1 MYRLSPKTSGA
12 TRRSTQT
19 ITLRMLLNRFS
30 YSSLG
35 TRTENA
41 SRTLQTSLIGCEI
54 EHHSQ
59 VTSTNDIAIARG
71 KVGAA
76 EGTLII
82 AEHQTAGRGR
92 YGRRWEAPSG
102 KCLLVSVIFRHR
114 LLRDQVA
121 LPNLIGAIAIAQAI
135 RMTHG
140 LDARIKPPNDVRIKK
155 KKVAG
160 VLTEL
165 AYDDEHQPFFVL
177 GFGVN
182 VNSALEDFPPELR
195 ETATSV
201 RIAAARLR
209 NQDAEI
215 CRTSLLRAILCQLE
229 KTYLQLKA
237 GETDSIIRQFEM
249 LQEIAPHESDY

>member
-1 MYRLSPKTSGA
+1 MD
-12 TRRSTQT
+12 
-19 ITLRMLLNRFS
+19 ITCLR
-30 YSSLG
+30 
-35 TRTENA
+35 A
-41 SRTLQTSLIGCEI
+41 TLQTAFIGCQT

-59 VTSTNDIAIARG
+59 VASTNDIAIARG
-71 KVGAA
+71 KAGAA

-92 YGRRWEAPSG
+92 YGRRWNAPSG
-102 KCLLVSVIFRHR
+102 KCLLVSVVLRHR

-135 RMTHG
+135 RTTHE
-140 LDARIKPPNDVRIKK
+140 LDARIKVPNDVRIKE

-165 AYDDEHQPFFVL
+165 AYDDQHQPFFVL

-182 VNSALEDFPPELR
+182 VNNALEDFPAELR

-201 RIAAARLR
+201 RIAAARVR

-215 CRTSLLRAILCQLE
+215 CRTSLLQTILCHLE
-229 KTYLQLKA
+229 KIYLQLKT
-237 GETDSIIRQFEM
+237 GEMDLIMEQFEG
-249 LQEIAPHESDY
+249 LRENEGDY